1 MIYHII
7 AAETGKELA
16 DGVNTLIEE
25 GLVPLGGVSVV
36 VSGGKVRWAQAMVN
50 YEDEKIREA
59 QTAWVE
65 IVNIAKERSDAEQ
78 S

>member
-50 YEDEKIREA
+50 YEGEGIQEVQA
-59 QTAWVE
+59 AWRD
-65 IVNIAKERSDAEQ
+65 IAKEITNEKQ
-78 S
+78 G